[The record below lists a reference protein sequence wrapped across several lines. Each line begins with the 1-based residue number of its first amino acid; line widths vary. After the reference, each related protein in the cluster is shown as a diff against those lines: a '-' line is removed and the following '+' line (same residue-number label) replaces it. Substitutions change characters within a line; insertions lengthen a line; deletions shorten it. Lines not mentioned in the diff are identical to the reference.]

1 MLMLAGATIA
11 SREVYAGSF
20 VYNVVNYPAL
30 QNGYTVTGTI
40 TTSVNQGTDLPTT
53 DITSWD
59 VTITGSAGT
68 FEFTPIDSSALGHLD
83 VTPTTITVATAGDV
97 LEFVISTA
105 PYIFWSGPQFPE
117 YAADGPGGQPLWT
130 TGLFNPTTDP
140 VAAVPSTVPEPS
152 AGVLAVLGAVTGLAY
167 GWARKCRSQRRHNDA
182 GQPQPRRK
190 AGQVRIDKMG
200 SFALWFGDGT
210 NSAGRSWWNGFSRF
224 KSRRGANAVV
234 RESGRLPSI
243 RAGFAGYS

>member
-1 MLMLAGATIA
+1 MRTDHVPLGPRRAPSGRSPRRSLRSGATVMTRTTVTTMLMLAGATIA
-11 SREVYAGSF
+11 SGEVYAGSF

-182 GQPQPRRK
+182 GQPQP
-190 AGQVRIDKMG
+190 
-200 SFALWFGDGT
+200 T
-210 NSAGRSWWNGFSRF
+210 
-224 KSRRGANAVV
+224 
-234 RESGRLPSI
+234 E
-243 RAGFAGYS
+243 